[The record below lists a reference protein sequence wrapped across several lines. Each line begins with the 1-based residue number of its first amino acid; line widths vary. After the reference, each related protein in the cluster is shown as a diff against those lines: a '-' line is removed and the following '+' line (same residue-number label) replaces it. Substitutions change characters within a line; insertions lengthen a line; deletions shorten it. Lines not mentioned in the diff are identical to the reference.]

1 MQTLEIN
8 AQDRVT
14 ASKTGLRDLR
24 NEGMIPCVLYSKEE
38 NLTFAAPASEMK
50 HLIYTPDFKL
60 ANINL
65 NGKSY
70 KCIVKDI
77 QYNPIT
83 DKVTHVDFLKLVKN
97 STIKVSV
104 PLRTKGSAI
113 GVKSGGKLT
122 QKIRS
127 VLIKTTPEH
136 LVSEMFVDISALD
149 LGQTMRV
156 RDIIASN
163 GVELMLPGATPVVS
177 VEIPR
182 ALKTAEAE
190 AAKAAPAK
198 GAAPAKAAP
207 AK

>member
-1 MQTLEIN
+1 MQTLEIS

-24 NEGMIPCVLYSKEE
+24 KDGLIPCVLYSKEE
-38 NLTFAAPASEMK
+38 NLTFSAPASEMK

-60 ANINL
+60 ANVNL
-65 NGKSY
+65 NGKTY
-70 KCIVKDI
+70 KCIVKEI
-77 QYNPIT
+77 QYNPVS
-83 DKVTHVDFLKLVKN
+83 DKVTHVDFLKLVQN
-97 STIKVSV
+97 TTIKVSV
-104 PLRTKGSAI
+104 PVRTKGSAI

-156 RDIIASN
+156 RDIIPVS
-163 GVELMLPGATPVVS
+163 GIELMLPGSTPVIS

-190 AAKAAPAK
+190 AAKAPAAK
-198 GAAPAKAAP
+198 AAPAKAAP